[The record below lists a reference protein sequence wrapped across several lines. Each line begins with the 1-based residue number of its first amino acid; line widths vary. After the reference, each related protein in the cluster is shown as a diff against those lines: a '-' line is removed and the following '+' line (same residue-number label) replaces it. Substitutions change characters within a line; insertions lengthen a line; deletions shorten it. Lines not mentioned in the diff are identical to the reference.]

1 MTYFVTP
8 SELEHLSETELRS
21 KLFYLAQELHR
32 IEESQFERKLV
43 LAAIENVQR
52 ALLRKKHKGPKL

>member
-1 MTYFVTP
+1 MTYFFTP

-21 KLFYLAQELHR
+21 ILFHLAQELHR
-32 IEESQFERKLV
+32 IEESHFEKKLV

-52 ALLRKKHKGPKL
+52 ALIRKKPKGPKL